1 MSLPELDTVSFDA
14 ELPLSLRP
22 FDDYNAKL
30 ARETRLGLRILAAPT
45 ENREGS
51 DPQMQ
56 RLEAKLDLAL
66 EVALFSRHPDSPPLH
81 PCRLGLGRIAWQSAC
96 EQQTDSPVLLTLS
109 PHADSALT
117 LFLPAHISSNQISA
131 RQNYIYIASI
141 DAALDENTR
150 HLWEKWIF
158 RRHREQIRQRV

>member
-1 MSLPELDTVSFDA
+1 MLPELDTVSFDA

-30 ARETRLGLRILAAPT
+30 ARETRLALRILAAPT
-45 ENREGS
+45 ENRDGA

-66 EVALFSRHPDSPPLH
+66 EVALLSRHPDTPPLH
-81 PCRLGLGRIAWQSAC
+81 PCRLGLGSIAWLAGHGHQPGS
-96 EQQTDSPVLLTLS
+96 QLLLTLS

-117 LFLPAHISSNQISA
+117 LFLPAHITSSQLSGS
-131 RQNYIYIASI
+131 QNYTNTASI

-158 RRHREQIRQRV
+158 RRHREQIRQRP